1 MQKVEKKW
9 IILYNKHS
17 DLKYGGESMEK
28 IMQISFKI
36 ILIMFI
42 FIILF
47 CTFSNNYI
55 YALDVDKYKPTQSS
69 GDNKLKDIGNRIIGP
84 IQIIGSLVSVIAII
98 CIGIKYM
105 LGSVEEKA
113 QYKETMKPYIIGAAM
128 VFGITNILSIVY
140 EFASQI

>member
-1 MQKVEKKW
+1 
-9 IILYNKHS
+9 
-17 DLKYGGESMEK
+17 MEK

-55 YALDVDKYKPTQSS
+55 YALDVGKYKPTQSS

-84 IQIIGSLVSVIAII
+84 VQMVGSVVSVIAII

-140 EFASQI
+140 NLASQI